1 MLKAPEIAL
10 KGGSMSKTQ
19 LINKVAEK
27 VGIKKRQ
34 VRAVINSMIESI
46 KEALERG
53 EKVAIV
59 GFGTFALANRAAR
72 EGRNP
77 KTVETL
83 RIPEKKV
90 VRFRPGKGLMAIGK

>member
-1 MLKAPEIAL
+1 
-10 KGGSMSKTQ
+10 MSKTG

-34 VRAVINSMIESI
+34 VGAVINSMIESI
-46 KEALERG
+46 KEALDRG

-77 KTVETL
+77 KTGETI

-90 VRFRPGKGLMAIGK
+90 VRFRLGKDLMEIGK

>member
-1 MLKAPEIAL
+1 
-10 KGGSMSKTQ
+10 MSKTG

-27 VGIKKRQ
+27 VGMKKREAG
-34 VRAVINSMIESI
+34 AVINSMIESI

-77 KTVETL
+77 KTGETL
-83 RIPEKKV
+83 RIPERKV
-90 VRFRPGKGLMAIGK
+90 VRFRPGRGLMEIGK

>member
-1 MLKAPEIAL
+1 MN
-10 KGGSMSKTQ
+10 KTE

-27 VGIKKRQ
+27 AGMKKGRVGT
-34 VRAVINSMIESI
+34 VINSMIESI

-77 KTVETL
+77 RTGETL

-90 VRFRPGKGLMAIGK
+90 VRFRPGKDLIGIGK

>member
-1 MLKAPEIAL
+1 MN
-10 KGGSMSKTQ
+10 KTQ

-27 VGIKKRQ
+27 VRIKKEE
-34 VRAVINSMIESI
+34 VGAVINSMIESI

-59 GFGTFALANRAAR
+59 GFGIFALANRAAR

-77 KTVETL
+77 KTGETL

-90 VRFRPGKGLMAIGK
+90 VRFRPGRGLMAIGK